1 MIINR
6 QKQFVLDLPS
16 LRAYEFQ
23 VKKALDL
30 GQRDFN
36 VCFVSDDEISRM
48 NSVYRGKAV
57 PTDVLSFPWEGAG
70 ESGTEESDADEF
82 RNFLGDIVISVA
94 TAERNARAEGHST
107 EEEVRLL
114 ILHGVL
120 HLLGYNHETDHGE
133 MNSLE
138 LKLRERLNPSVV
150 RAEAQEAPPLGQAG

>member
-6 QKQFVLDLPS
+6 QNQYVLDLSS
-16 LRAYEFQ
+16 LRAYELQ

-30 GQRDFN
+30 GGRDFN

-48 NSVYRGKAV
+48 NAVYRGKAA
-57 PTDVLSFPWEGAG
+57 PTDVLSFPWEGEG
-70 ESGTEESDADEF
+70 ESGPEESAADEF

-94 TAERNARAEGHST
+94 TAERNAKAEGLSA
-107 EEEVRLL
+107 EEEIRLL

-120 HLLGYNHETDHGE
+120 HLLGYDHETDQGE

-138 LKLRERLNPSVV
+138 LSMRERLNPSLV
-150 RAEAQEAPPLGQAG
+150 RPEGQQARSLGQAG